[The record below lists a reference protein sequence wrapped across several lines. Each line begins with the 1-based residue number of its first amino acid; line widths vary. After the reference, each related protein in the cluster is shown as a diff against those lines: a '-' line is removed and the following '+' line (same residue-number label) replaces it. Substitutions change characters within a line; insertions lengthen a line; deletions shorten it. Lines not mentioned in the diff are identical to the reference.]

1 MTTHVMTENLATEAE
16 IRSARTA
23 GRHAMAP
30 ATSNGMNGAL
40 PTGANQIVHARVLS
54 RGVADLQAKFAQVLD
69 GGLIRRTV
77 HAAYRELNRTAR
89 LKTYLPTLALSQA
102 ETRLREIAD
111 RTAAAGAPEDKAI
124 ENLDGMTA
132 AA

>member
-40 PTGANQIVHARVLS
+40 PTGANQIIHARVLS
-54 RGVADLQAKFAQVLD
+54 RGVTDLQAKFTQVD

-89 LKTYLPTLALSQA
+89 LKTYLPTLALNQA
-102 ETRLREIAD
+102 ETRLRQIAD
-111 RTAAAGAPEDKAI
+111 RTAAAGTPEA
-124 ENLDGMTA
+124 ETLDGMTA

>member
-16 IRSARTA
+16 TRSARTA

-30 ATSNGMNGAL
+30 AAGNGMNGSL
-40 PTGANQIVHARVLS
+40 PTGANQIVHAHVLS
-54 RGVADLQAKFAQVLD
+54 RGVTDLQTKFAPVLD

-89 LKTYLPTLALSQA
+89 LKTYLPTLALNQA

-111 RTAAAGAPEDKAI
+111 RTAAAGTPEV
-124 ENLDGMTA
+124 ETVETLDGMTTA
-132 AA
+132 A

>member
-1 MTTHVMTENLATEAE
+1 MTTHVMTENLATEATT
-16 IRSARTA
+16 RSARTA

-30 ATSNGMNGAL
+30 ATGNGMNGAL

-54 RGVADLQAKFAQVLD
+54 RGVDALQAKFAQVLD
-69 GGLIRRTV
+69 DGLIRRTV

-89 LKTYLPTLALSQA
+89 LKTYLPTLALNRA

-111 RTAAAGAPEDKAI
+111 RTAAAGTPEA
-124 ENLDGMTA
+124 ETLDGMTA